1 MTENFIFDIGDQVFV
16 IDREEVGVVIE
27 VEHIND
33 YVLDDASFEAPKL
46 PSYRLSTTA
55 GEIWRKASEIRA
67 IPGEISACV
76 IDQLNEPGEQQ

>member
-1 MTENFIFDIGDQVFV
+1 
-16 IDREEVGVVIE
+16 VVIE

-76 IDQLNEPGEQQ
+76 IDQLNEPGEQP